1 MKSFIF
7 KKILNGLM
15 CLVTLFGL
23 FCFMSCAA
31 DAGSDSDD
39 NNTDKLVLDFNGGK
53 MHGHKTVEF
62 SMDDITPHVGKAID
76 EAFKCL
82 GLDTAF
88 IKKEGFYLHGWTLKK
103 DAETCVTNLPTF
115 GTLYA
120 KWGTDPLEDDNENV
134 PLTLTLN
141 FNGGKLNNNESITF
155 QDEELNDFKGR
166 PISEFLR
173 TIGFLNPEKA
183 NFIFAGWT
191 KIKDGNDFITNIPT
205 SGTVTYYARWTE
217 NKKGTITLKAR
228 EGDTFY
234 NMQGNSTTL
243 ELSFEFESGIT
254 LEDLLKNK
262 GYDYSTMVH
271 KYEYKQTE
279 YNFICFEDKNG
290 IEYRKDKILT
300 ETVELSPKFESSI
313 RPLNVVFNLN
323 GGKLN
328 KQGELSFENELLD
341 HYRESSISDFLKK
354 LYSSIPEKENFIF
367 AGWTTIKDGN
377 EVVSNF
383 PSYGSYI
390 YYAKWETPENGIITL
405 KAKEGDIFY
414 NSKGEFT
421 ESELSF
427 EFESG
432 ITLED
437 LLKNKG
443 YDYSTMVK
451 GYPGGGRE
459 YIFNCFE
466 DTNGIEYNRDK
477 VLNGTV
483 TIKPKFK
490 SIPQVTFDLNGGYI
504 LAEDGETE
512 LTKSIVKNIPFEDYF
527 DSSLKIDFKPTKKGY
542 TFAGWTLSK
551 NGNDKI
557 NSATEDITVY
567 AMWKDALR
575 LFDDGDIVG
584 DFTVDETGN
593 FEDGHSLVYK
603 GNGVYS
609 YEFTY
614 SLNMNSWGSEP
625 GTIQFKFRPTARDW
639 SVAFGFDGE
648 YPTINGEKVK
658 IAPAFGDTNLRASGL
673 VAGYSYVITIE
684 CTEDGKYFVNII
696 TNNLKPH
703 AIVVMDLNGASCNGR
718 EMMTYPISTEITFE
732 QITSVMDIMFEPGKV
747 LEGWTYTKDGEDFV
761 DEKQTFSEGT
771 TTVFIKWESDTPINP
786 SEPGYP
792 NPIEKLTFTYDAGKG
807 WFHDYKKDE
816 LLKTISVEFDP
827 GATLS
832 EISELL
838 MNEHMDHINPM
849 YFFKKDNIEYS
860 YEENGNY
867 YYLTEIKNSDGEVF
881 CNYITN
887 YINQDAYTT
896 KFYDDIT
903 FYYSYAKMTNIT
915 FKLNGGYIE
924 QYDHETDE
932 ENIVTTDIFG
942 FGLEGY
948 KAFSV
953 NNPER
958 DGYVFM
964 GWTLT
969 KDGNDFVTV
978 VPSEDTTLYAKWE
991 LPKECVLT
999 INAGEYSQLFDRDGN
1014 SLGREVNLTFNSG
1027 MTLEGVLSNNNIDF
1041 DCMVNEFEIPDTTFE
1056 GLKDSEGNEYSY
1068 NIANHI
1074 SDKKLVDSITLY
1086 PFYQR
1091 IEISGNVGI
1100 LKYYDYVNDYGN
1112 YDEKAEPKYEKKYD
1126 KDIFEE
1132 CLNTPHADGYIFAG
1146 WTYTPN
1152 GNDYVNLG
1160 DYIPAGVTTTVY
1172 AKWIPESEVKPLYE
1186 YNSDNSQITF
1196 TFVPSYFG
1204 YDWDSDEF
1212 HEVQLLSDA
1221 TTWDP
1226 DERYFMTKDED
1237 GIYTITFD
1245 YVNSVYLGF
1254 KNWPGFKFLV
1264 IEEDIMLGPN
1274 EYKISLSNDK
1284 IIGPEDSPHFK
1295 MEFIS
1300 SLLTLDLNGGSVN
1313 GKTDDILLD
1322 SDDIYNRLLVDCFE
1336 NPIKDGYVFAGW
1348 TSTRDEEDYVT
1359 YVPAGIDVLYAKW
1372 VEPTSGVVTLIAREN
1387 EVFYDYKGQPLE
1399 NELSFDF
1406 EAGITLGDLLNQY
1419 NIDYSNMVYSYE
1431 NNNEAFVFAEFVDGN
1446 GNQYDSTKILTASVT
1461 LSPTYN
1467 SRAIV
1472 NFDLNG
1478 GYIDNSQGVRVEGT
1492 WTNYVPYG
1500 IWFDQW
1506 VDGIPQK
1513 EGYNFVGWSTS
1524 GYADELVTQVTSS
1537 CSVCA
1542 IWQDPLELFING
1554 DIVGTLT
1561 IDETGKFED
1570 GHSLK
1575 YEGEGVYTY
1584 AFTFDSKNMVG
1595 WDAPSNGIAF
1605 KLRPVK
1611 ESWAISYGII
1621 YQGEH
1626 PVIGGGE
1633 VVTTAVGGAPNIIV
1647 GGLKDGNSYIITV
1660 RCTEDGD
1667 VFVKIDEA

>member
-1 MKSFIF
+1 MKGNFW
-7 KKILNGLM
+7 KKLLTFMSCIVATLGLM
-15 CLVTLFGL
+15 CFV
-23 FCFMSCAA
+23 SCAA

-39 NNTDKLVLDFNGGK
+39 NNTDKLVLDFNGGT

-62 SMDDITPHVGKAID
+62 TMEDITPHVGKAID

-103 DAETCVTNLPTF
+103 NGETCVPNLPPF

-120 KWGTDPLEDDNENV
+120 KWGTDPLTKDEDV
-134 PLTLTLN
+134 PLNLTLN
-141 FNGGKLNNNESITF
+141 FNGGKLEGASFKYFDNSKVAKYAGKTIDEALEGLGITTITKENYELVGWTDNLTTANEVTTLPTKGNVTLYAIWQFNGTANPLTLTLDFNGGTSG
-155 QDEELNDFKGR
+155 EESYFVLADVEIADYKGMLIATYFTEKNK
-166 PISEFLR
+166 PLPTKEGYTLIGWSTTKNGEA
-173 TIGFLNPEKA
+173 TIVNIPLEGTVKYYAVWEEVVPEKLT
-183 NFIFAGWT
+183 FTLDAGKGLIALDAYNEDSEKVKT
-191 KIKDGNDFITNIPT
+191 ISTEFEAGATLEEVLLSLPSATPVFESLPDNSDAYCYKENG
-205 SGTVTYYARWTE
+205 VYYYAYAYSDRKEREVKLGVNTE
-217 NKKGTITLKAR
+217 IPDITLTK
-228 EGDTFY
+228 DTTFY
-234 NMQGNSTTL
+234 
-243 ELSFEFESGIT
+243 
-254 LEDLLKNK
+254 
-262 GYDYSTMVH
+262 
-271 KYEYKQTE
+271 
-279 YNFICFEDKNG
+279 
-290 IEYRKDKILT
+290 IEYRKCVDVL
-300 ETVELSPKFESSI
+300 
-313 RPLNVVFNLN
+313 FNLN
-323 GGKLN
+323 GG
-328 KQGELSFENELLD
+328 
-341 HYRESSISDFLKK
+341 YRELEEEKSSENFKMSMGFYFSMLWSSVGDNLKIKRDGYVLEGFTYTKDGSDFVTE
-354 LYSSIPEKENFIF
+354 IPLEDC
-367 AGWTTIKDGN
+367 TI
-377 EVVSNF
+377 
-383 PSYGSYI
+383 
-390 YYAKWETPENGIITL
+390 YAKWALPKECTLTL
-405 KAKEGDIFY
+405 KSAPYSTFIDDNGKPLGSELKITYTTGLTL
-414 NSKGEFT
+414 GEILEQKNMSDYFVD
-421 ESELSF
+421 ESELKYKSYVEFAGFVAEDVLYYESSVLTKDLILSVKTQPIQLRVRFDYNEGTDNNGKTSF
-427 EFESG
+427 DKVVFGEDIQNKISKQSIVSIIEEYNVPTPTKEGYKLVGWGYDTETPIDVIDETVEELLSEKAYLDLYAVWQEKDEPTDPEPEKLTFTLDAGKGWFVLSEDDQKVKTITTEFEAG
-432 ITLED
+432 AKLED
-437 LLKNKG
+437 VFDSLPECDTPVPYAGNLEKG
-443 YDYSTMVK
+443 GDYYS
-451 GYPGGGRE
+451 YE
-459 YIFNCFE
+459 E
-466 DTNGIEYNRDK
+466 
-477 VLNGTV
+477 NGTYYYCYAYSDRKGTEFDV
-483 TIKPKFK
+483 M
-490 SIPQVTFDLNGGYI
+490 SIISNFFDGIPLTNRILTENTTFYVEYRECVDVLIDLNGGYI
-504 LAEDGETE
+504 ESSSEGDEIVTSTENLDVSIGILA
-512 LTKSIVKNIPFEDYF
+512 S
-527 DSSLKIDFKPTKKGY
+527 
-542 TFAGWTLSK
+542 AGW
-551 NGNDKI
+551 
-557 NSATEDITVY
+557 
-567 AMWKDALR
+567 
-575 LFDDGDIVG
+575 
-584 DFTVDETGN
+584 DEI
-593 FEDGHSLVYK
+593 
-603 GNGVYS
+603 
-609 YEFTY
+609 
-614 SLNMNSWGSEP
+614 GS
-625 GTIQFKFRPTARDW
+625 
-639 SVAFGFDGE
+639 SM
-648 YPTINGEKVK
+648 
-658 IAPAFGDTNLRASGL
+658 GL
-673 VAGYSYVITIE
+673 KRAGY
-684 CTEDGKYFVNII
+684 
-696 TNNLKPH
+696 
-703 AIVVMDLNGASCNGR
+703 
-718 EMMTYPISTEITFE
+718 
-732 QITSVMDIMFEPGKV
+732 V
-747 LEGWTYTKDGEDFV
+747 LEGFTYTKDG
-761 DEKQTFSEGT
+761 S
-771 TTVFIKWESDTPINP
+771 
-786 SEPGYP
+786 
-792 NPIEKLTFTYDAGKG
+792 
-807 WFHDYKKDE
+807 
-816 LLKTISVEFDP
+816 
-827 GATLS
+827 
-832 EISELL
+832 
-838 MNEHMDHINPM
+838 
-849 YFFKKDNIEYS
+849 
-860 YEENGNY
+860 
-867 YYLTEIKNSDGEVF
+867 
-881 CNYITN
+881 
-887 YINQDAYTT
+887 
-896 KFYDDIT
+896 
-903 FYYSYAKMTNIT
+903 
-915 FKLNGGYIE
+915 
-924 QYDHETDE
+924 
-932 ENIVTTDIFG
+932 
-942 FGLEGY
+942 
-948 KAFSV
+948 
-953 NNPER
+953 
-958 DGYVFM
+958 
-964 GWTLT
+964 
-969 KDGNDFVTV
+969 DFVTE
-978 VPSEDTTLYAKWE
+978 VPLEDCIIYAKWE

-999 INAGEYSQLFDRDGN
+999 INAGDYSQLFDADGN
-1014 SLGREVNLTFNSG
+1014 SLGREVNLTFTSG
-1027 MTLEGVLSNNNIDF
+1027 KTIEEVLEENNINLYSI
-1041 DCMVNEFEIPDTTFE
+1041 VNIFEIEDAYYHYTFVD
-1056 GLKDSEGNEYSY
+1056 LKDYEYS
-1068 NIANHI
+1068 NDDIL
-1074 SDKKLVDSITLY
+1074 KDSITLY
-1086 PFYQR
+1086 PQPSRLDEYR
-1091 IEISGNVGI
+1091 GI
-1100 LKYYDYVNDYGN
+1100 LKYYDYVNDYGY
-1112 YDEKAEPKYEKKYD
+1112 YDEKVEPEYEVTYD
-1126 KDIFEE
+1126 EYIFEK

-1152 GNDYVNLG
+1152 GNDYVNLD
-1160 DYIPAGVTTTVY
+1160 DYIPTSKTTTVY

-1186 YNSDNSQITF
+1186 YSSDNSQITF

-1221 TTWDP
+1221 TTWAQ

-1336 NPIKDGYVFAGW
+1336 NPINDGYVFAGW

-1419 NIDYSNMVYSYE
+1419 NIDYSNMVYPYE

-1461 LSPTYN
+1461 LYPTYH

-1575 YEGEGVYTY
+1575 YEGNGIYTY
-1584 AFTFDSKNMVG
+1584 SFTFDSINMVG

-1633 VVTTAVGGAPNIIV
+1633 VITTAVGGAPNIIV